1 MNLETIREGEK
12 VFSRKGASG
21 EKNWSAAGAGFVGW
35 KGGGSTKTKC
45 SKKIIMRG
53 GGLSQRLRAFLWFVL
68 AVLRHGLSIMLPW
81 LSWSSMRRPD
91 CL

>member
-21 EKNWSAAGAGFVGW
+21 EKNWSAGGAGCMGW
-35 KGGGSTKTKC
+35 KGRGSTNIKC
-45 SKKIIMRG
+45 SEKVVMRG
-53 GGLSQRLRAFLWFVL
+53 RGLAQGLRAFLWFVL
-68 AVLRHGLSIMLPW
+68 PVLRHSLSIMLPW
-81 LSWSSMRRPD
+81 LSWNFLRRPD